1 MIAVVRVVL
10 LLLLAALLIGAVVGV
25 FAGSTGI
32 LEKLVFAAIGVLV
45 LIGASRVHR
54 LGSRPVR

>member
-10 LLLLAALLIGAVVGV
+10 LLLLAALLIGAVVGL
-25 FAGSTGI
+25 FAGSTGT
-32 LEKLVFAAIGVLV
+32 LEKLIFAAIGVLV

-54 LGSRPVR
+54 LGSRLVR